1 MHRVADTVCPEMT
14 AWVILP
20 VSLSVS
26 TITAL
31 WVVYVVAVQN
41 HHVCP
46 VDNWT
51 YNESCDEN
59 IGQDEHKRCCTLD
72 KIPLVSKCGTLPPES
87 CLFSLICNIGSFMV
101 MLLGLLRYAQVME
114 RHQKSL
120 LNTAALVTCW
130 SCAAGL
136 IIVGNF
142 QVDNARVLH
151 YVGAGVGFPS
161 SMLFICFQSVITYKI
176 AKNSLDYR
184 IGHCRAVLTIVA
196 FINLVLSGVFFVQE
210 SSNLQHA
217 AAICEWVF
225 TIVILI
231 FYGTFA
237 VEFGSITQNTLL
249 EMLTKEAQKS
259 HCKAD
264 SNRIPGTH
272 INCTQEAVA
281 MI

>member
-1 MHRVADTVCPEMT
+1 MT

-31 WVVYVVAVQN
+31 WVVYAVAVQN

-51 YNESCDEN
+51 YNDSCNEN
-59 IGQDEHKRCCTLD
+59 FAQDELKRCCTLD
-72 KIPLVSKCGTLPPES
+72 NIPLVSKCGTFPPES
-87 CLFSLICNIGSFMV
+87 CLFSLICSIGSFMV

-114 RHQKSL
+114 RHRRSL
-120 LNTAALVTCW
+120 LNIAALITCW

-142 QVDNARVLH
+142 QVDNAKILH

-161 SMLFICFQSVITYKI
+161 SMLFICFQSALTYKI
-176 AKNSLDYR
+176 AKNPLDYR
-184 IGHCRAVLTIVA
+184 IGHCRFLLTIVA
-196 FINLVLSGVFFVQE
+196 FINLVLTGVFFIQE
-210 SSNLQHA
+210 RSDLQHA

-225 TIVILI
+225 TIIILI

-237 VEFGSITQNTLL
+237 VEFGSITEKTLL
-249 EMLTKEAQKS
+249 EMLTKEAKKA
-259 HCKAD
+259 HCKSDNSRVSSA
-264 SNRIPGTH
+264 H
-272 INCTQEAVA
+272 VNCTQDAMA

>member
-1 MHRVADTVCPEMT
+1 MT

-31 WVVYVVAVQN
+31 WVVYAVAVRN

-46 VDNWT
+46 VDN
-51 YNESCDEN
+51 C
-59 IGQDEHKRCCTLD
+59 
-72 KIPLVSKCGTLPPES
+72 KCGTLPPES
-87 CLFSLICNIGSFMV
+87 CLFSLICSVGSFMV
-101 MLLGLLRYAQVME
+101 MLVGLLRYAQVME

-130 SCAAGL
+130 ICAAGL
-136 IIVGNF
+136 IVVGNF
-142 QVDNARVLH
+142 QVDNAKVLH

-161 SMLFICFQSVITYKI
+161 SMLFICFQSVLTYRI

-184 IGHCRAVLTIVA
+184 IGHCRALLTIAA
-196 FINLVLSGVFFVQE
+196 FISLVLSGVFFIQE
-210 SSNLQHA
+210 GSKLQHA

-225 TIVILI
+225 TIIILF

-237 VEFGSITQNTLL
+237 VEFGSITQNTLREL
-249 EMLTKEAQKS
+249 LAKKDEKT
-259 HCKAD
+259 HCKSD
-264 SNRIPGTH
+264 NNRDR
-272 INCTQEAVA
+272 INRNQEAIS

>member
-1 MHRVADTVCPEMT
+1 MT

-31 WVVYVVAVQN
+31 WVV
-41 HHVCP
+41 
-46 VDNWT
+46 T
-51 YNESCDEN
+51 YNDSCDEN
-59 IGQDEHKRCCTLD
+59 FVQDEPERCCTLD
-72 KIPLVSKCGTLPPES
+72 DIPLVSKCGTLPPES

-142 QVDNARVLH
+142 QVDNAKVLH

-161 SMLFICFQSVITYKI
+161 SMLFICFQSVLTYKI

-184 IGHCRAVLTIVA
+184 IGHCRALLTIVA
-196 FINLVLSGVFFVQE
+196 FINLVLSGVFFIQE
-210 SSNLQHA
+210 SSDLQHA

-225 TIVILI
+225 TIIILL

-249 EMLTKEAQKS
+249 EMLTKEAQKT
-259 HCKAD
+259 HCKSD
-264 SNRIPGTH
+264 NSRVPSTH

>member
-1 MHRVADTVCPEMT
+1 MA

-31 WVVYVVAVQN
+31 WVVYAVAVQN

-51 YNESCDEN
+51 YNDSCDEKFDQGEPKN
-59 IGQDEHKRCCTLD
+59 CCTLD
-72 KIPLVSKCGTLPPES
+72 DIPLVSKCGTLPPES
-87 CLFSLICNIGSFMV
+87 CLFSLICNTGAFMV
-101 MLLGLLRYAQVME
+101 MLLGLLRYAHVKE
-114 RHQKSL
+114 RHQKCL

-142 QVDNARVLH
+142 QVDNAKVIH
-151 YVGAGVGFPS
+151 YIGAGIGFPN
-161 SMLFICFQSVITYKI
+161 SMLFIFFQTILTYKI

-184 IGHCRAVLTIVA
+184 IGHCRAVLTALA
-196 FINLVLSGVFFVQE
+196 FINLALSGVFFIQQ
-210 SSNLQHA
+210 SSDLQHA
-217 AAICEWVF
+217 AAICEWIF
-225 TIVILI
+225 TIIILV

-249 EMLTKEAQKS
+249 EMLTKETQKT
-259 HCKAD
+259 HCKSD
-264 SNRIPGTH
+264 NRRVPSTH
-272 INCTQEAVA
+272 GNCTQEAVA